1 VEFERPTARFKI
13 GFASVQ
19 PPLAPRDP
27 AAGVPALLPSQ
38 PPRETP
44 AMLDVG
50 FSGVHRQ
57 LILNSRPGWG
67 EPNSVCIKPAAANE
81 ENSRPKIRVERL
93 SGTKSKAA
101 NELASVP
108 VVAGR

>member
-1 VEFERPTARFKI
+1 VEFERTTARFKI

-27 AAGVPALLPSQ
+27 APGVPALLPSQ
-38 PPRETP
+38 PPSKTP

-57 LILNSRPGWG
+57 L
-67 EPNSVCIKPAAANE
+67 
-81 ENSRPKIRVERL
+81 
-93 SGTKSKAA
+93 
-101 NELASVP
+101 
-108 VVAGR
+108 